1 MSSGS
6 RMPSADLLGVA
17 GRLAGLTAATGS
29 SGAAFVAGTGDKSG
43 AGS

>member
-6 RMPSADLLGVA
+6 RMPSAGLLGIA
-17 GRLAGLTAATGS
+17 GRLAGLSAAIGSFVTA
-29 SGAAFVAGTGDKSG
+29 FDTGDKSG